1 MGSVS
6 ILHPILNE
14 GVLATVISKYHITLT
29 YNTSFHYIVPYN
41 CIGDQDQVYFY
52 DITLYELYEL
62 VNRMKQ

>member
-1 MGSVS
+1 MVSVS

-29 YNTSFHYIVPYN
+29 YTSFHYIVPYN
-41 CIGDQDQVYFY
+41 CIGDLGQVYFY

-62 VNRMKQ
+62 VNQMKQ